1 MSETNE
7 GQVEFKRA
15 LASVK
20 RIDSIEAIP
29 EADSIE
35 VAVIGGWK
43 VVTRKG
49 EFSSGDLGIFVEI
62 DAFVP
67 TALAPFLS
75 KGKEPRVFN
84 GVQGERL
91 KTIRL
96 RGQISQG
103 LLIKPEIDPAKGYF
117 WNTSDGNRLILS
129 EGDDLTELLGI
140 LKWEAP
146 EEFARNNAKGSFP
159 YFIPKT
165 DQERVQNL
173 SRQLAKWKEEDEL
186 WEVTEKLDGSS
197 MTVFFHDGKFGVCS
211 RNLELK
217 FDEEF
222 QGTFWKA
229 ALALNLDTSLPNYCE
244 TFGKSLAI
252 QGELIGPGIQKNPYG
267 LDKHEF
273 RVFDVFDIGEQKYWN
288 PEMRL
293 GLCYTL
299 LLPHVPTGQRTL
311 RWVYGGQFDMQSLLN
326 FADGE
331 SAVGSVKAKR
341 EGIVFKNWEK
351 PELSFKVISNEWL
364 LGEK

>member
-1 MSETNE
+1 MNE
-7 GQVEFKRA
+7 VNQEQVEFKRA

-20 RIDSIEAIP
+20 RIDSIEPIP

-49 EFSSGDLGIFVEI
+49 EFSSGGLGIFVEI

-103 LLIKPEIDPAKGYF
+103 LLIKPEVDPAKGYF
-117 WNTSDGNRLILS
+117 WNTPDGNRLILS

-159 YFIPKT
+159 HFIPKT

-244 TFGKSLAI
+244 SFGKSLAI

-273 RVFDVFDIGEQKYWN
+273 RVFDVFDIKEQRYWN
-288 PEMRL
+288 PDDRFRL
-293 GLCYTL
+293 TETL
-299 LLPHVPTGQRTL
+299 LLLNVPLPER
-311 RWVYGGQFDMQSLLN
+311 RIMYGTEFSMEYLLDCAN
-326 FADGE
+326 GFTFLPN
-331 SAVGSVKAKR
+331 SRAKR
-341 EGIVFKNWEK
+341 EGIVFKNWDN